1 MIRWRMGCDSSVGD
15 GPWLIDDISVTDAG
29 VAGPCTTGEPA
40 FFADGFESGD
50 TGQWALVVP

>member
-1 MIRWRMGCDSSVGD
+1 M
-15 GPWLIDDISVTDAG
+15 IDDISVTDAG